1 MDLTAVIGLISSF
14 ITLEES
20 GRSWVLIIK
29 DKLKR
34 KEININDWDSDD
46 PLVQVSLDRFK
57 TEMGEKYK
65 DHIFSEEEIL
75 EIIREFFKQNG
86 DLRIGIE
93 EKKQIT
99 QIIKNILC
107 AYNEHTKSLMSNGER
122 TLHNTISTDFS
133 KIMDKLDIIEEQPQK
148 ENIKKFF
155 RAVEISKEVE
165 LENIEEFINGEYE
178 IDRSYIIETI
188 QKAQEKLVSI
198 QGNAGSGKSV
208 VCKKLLKGKEYILV
222 TRAENLSTGKRIND
236 LWDCDIEDAIV
247 WLKNKPLYIFID
259 AIEFIVDC
267 GDNEC
272 IYPIT
277 GDI

>member
-1 MDLTAVIGLISSF
+1 MDLMAAIGLLSS
-14 ITLEES
+14 IVTLEEA
-20 GRSWVLIIK
+20 GRSWVLIVK

-34 KEININDWDSDD
+34 KEIDINNWDSDD

-148 ENIKKFF
+148 ENIKKFAIVAGV
-155 RAVEISKEVE
+155 AVVAFSAYGKKIKGEGTAENAKFTE
-165 LENIEEFINGEYE
+165 LLKVVAPILPVVVVAFPQLKKFFLNFINKDELAVDDEQFGE
-178 IDRSYIIETI
+178 
-188 QKAQEKLVSI
+188 
-198 QGNAGSGKSV
+198 
-208 VCKKLLKGKEYILV
+208 
-222 TRAENLSTGKRIND
+222 
-236 LWDCDIEDAIV
+236 ED
-247 WLKNKPLYIFID
+247 D
-259 AIEFIVDC
+259 E
-267 GDNEC
+267 E
-272 IYPIT
+272 
-277 GDI
+277 